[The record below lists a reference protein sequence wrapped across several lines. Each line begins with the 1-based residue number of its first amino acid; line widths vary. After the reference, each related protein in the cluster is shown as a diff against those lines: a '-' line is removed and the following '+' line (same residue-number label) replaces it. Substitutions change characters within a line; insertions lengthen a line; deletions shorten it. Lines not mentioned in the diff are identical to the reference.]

1 MATAFA
7 VLLCV
12 AAVLAW
18 LNERFV
24 RIPTTVGVTLAGAL
38 SSILLIVLDTFGLTF
53 GLRQRAES
61 LLETLDFST
70 FVLNGILSI
79 LLFAGAMSLD
89 ARQLLRQRASI
100 LTLAGVST
108 VVSTTT
114 VPAGATI
121 RIGR

>member
-79 LLFAGAMSLD
+79 PVSYTH
-89 ARQLLRQRASI
+89 
-100 LTLAGVST
+100 LTLPTSDLV
-108 VVSTTT
+108 
-114 VPAGATI
+114 
-121 RIGR
+121 